1 MPRKHEFKS
10 LAKLCMKYIKETI
23 ENSKFVGDL
32 PRILKYSDEIVVSS
46 EMSNNPFHQL
56 RELITQTVFKHLF
69 L

>member
-1 MPRKHEFKS
+1 
-10 LAKLCMKYIKETI
+10 MKYIKETI
-23 ENSKFVGDL
+23 ESSKFVGDL